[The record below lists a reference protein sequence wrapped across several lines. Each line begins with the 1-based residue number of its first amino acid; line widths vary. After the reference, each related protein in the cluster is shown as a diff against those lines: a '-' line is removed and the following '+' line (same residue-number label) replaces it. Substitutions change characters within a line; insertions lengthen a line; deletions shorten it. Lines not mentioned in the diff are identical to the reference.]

1 MAKKK
6 SNTSNKTKKRISTIA
21 MAVFVCVVVAGVY
34 VGTKPS
40 VKVQPVAPA
49 TGFLI
54 ETRPILTD
62 AVFTGKVAE
71 AYRIAAEIP
80 KIIDS
85 LFCYCY
91 CKKNHNHKT
100 LLTCYTNKHGSKCDI
115 CLNEVFYAYD
125 LYNQGKTLDEIVI
138 AVDKKFYRPYRR
150 TWVITK
156 NIFAPLFISGE
167 EPD

>member
-6 SNTSNKTKKRISTIA
+6 SGKKSNNINKRRISTMA
-21 MAVFVCVVVAGVY
+21 MAVFVCVVVAAVY
-34 VGTKPS
+34 VTTKPS
-40 VKVQPVAPA
+40 IKVMPVAPA
-49 TGFLI
+49 TGVLI
-54 ETRPILTD
+54 ETRPVLTD
-62 AVFTGKVAE
+62 AIFTGRVAK

-80 KIIDS
+80 KILDS

-100 LLTCYTNKHGSKCDI
+100 LLTCYTNKHGSKCNI

-125 LYNQGKTLDEIVI
+125 LYNQGKTLDEIVV

-150 TWVITK
+150 
-156 NIFAPLFISGE
+156 S
-167 EPD
+167 

>member
-6 SNTSNKTKKRISTIA
+6 SNTSNKTKKRISTLA
-21 MAVFVCVVVAGVY
+21 MAIFICIVVAGVY
-34 VGTKPS
+34 VGTNTS

-49 TGFLI
+49 TGLLI

-80 KIIDS
+80 KVLDS

-150 TWVITK
+150 T
-156 NIFAPLFISGE
+156 
-167 EPD
+167 

>member
-1 MAKKK
+1 MGKNKSGRNLSSKISKK
-6 SNTSNKTKKRISTIA
+6 SISSVA
-21 MAVFVCVVVAGVY
+21 LGVLVCLIVGGVY
-34 VGTKPS
+34 VATKPG
-40 VKVQPVAPA
+40 VKVPPVAPA

-54 ETRPILTD
+54 ETRPIMSD
-62 AVFTGKVAE
+62 AVFTGRVAE

-80 KIIDS
+80 KVIDS

-91 CKKNHNHKT
+91 SKKNHQHKT

-115 CLNEVFYAYD
+115 CMGEVFYAYE

-150 TWVITK
+150 T
-156 NIFAPLFISGE
+156 
-167 EPD
+167 

>member
-6 SNTSNKTKKRISTIA
+6 SGKSTSNESKKHISTIV
-21 MAVFVCVVVAGVY
+21 MALFVCLVVAGVY
-34 VGTKPS
+34 VGTNTS

-49 TGFLI
+49 TGLLI

-80 KIIDS
+80 KVLDS

-150 TWVITK
+150 
-156 NIFAPLFISGE
+156 A
-167 EPD
+167 

>member
-6 SNTSNKTKKRISTIA
+6 SGKKSKNINKRHISTAA
-21 MAVFVCVVVAGVY
+21 MAVFVCIVVAAAY
-34 VGTKPS
+34 VATKPS
-40 VKVQPVAPA
+40 IKVTPVAPA
-49 TGFLI
+49 TGVLI
-54 ETRPILTD
+54 ETRPVLTD
-62 AVFTGKVAE
+62 AIFTGRVAK

-80 KIIDS
+80 KVLDS

-100 LLTCYTNKHGSKCDI
+100 LLTCYTNKHGSKCNI

-125 LYNQGKTLDEIVI
+125 LYNQGKTLDEIVV

-150 TWVITK
+150 
-156 NIFAPLFISGE
+156 S
-167 EPD
+167 

>member
-1 MAKKK
+1 MTKKK
-6 SNTSNKTKKRISTIA
+6 SRRNASNINKKRISAIA
-21 MAVFVCVVVAGVY
+21 MPVFVCMVVAAIY
-34 VGTKPS
+34 IITKPS
-40 VKVQPVAPA
+40 VKVPPVAPA
-49 TGFLI
+49 TGILI

-62 AVFTGKVAE
+62 AIFTGRVAE

-80 KIIDS
+80 KVLDS

-100 LLTCYTNKHGSKCDI
+100 LLTCYTSKHGSKCDI

-138 AVDKKFYRPYRR
+138 AVDKNFYRPYRG
-150 TWVITK
+150 T
-156 NIFAPLFISGE
+156 
-167 EPD
+167 

>member
-6 SNTSNKTKKRISTIA
+6 SKTSNKTKKRISTLA
-21 MAVFVCVVVAGVY
+21 MAIFICIVVAGVY

-40 VKVQPVAPA
+40 VKVQPLAPA
-49 TGFLI
+49 TGLLI

-80 KIIDS
+80 KVLDS

-150 TWVITK
+150 
-156 NIFAPLFISGE
+156 A
-167 EPD
+167 

>member
-6 SNTSNKTKKRISTIA
+6 LGKKTSNKTKKRISFIA
-21 MAVFVCVVVAGVY
+21 MTVFVCVVLAGVY

-40 VKVQPVAPA
+40 VKVQPIAPA
-49 TGFLI
+49 TGLLI

-80 KIIDS
+80 KVLDS

-125 LYNQGKTLDEIVI
+125 LYNQGRSLDEIVI
-138 AVDKKFYRPYRR
+138 AVDKKFYRPYSR
-150 TWVITK
+150 T
-156 NIFAPLFISGE
+156 
-167 EPD
+167 

>member
-1 MAKKK
+1 M
-6 SNTSNKTKKRISTIA
+6 
-21 MAVFVCVVVAGVY
+21 GVY

-40 VKVQPVAPA
+40 VTVQPVAPA
-49 TGFLI
+49 TGTLI

-62 AVFTGKVAE
+62 AMFIGRVAE

-80 KIIDS
+80 KVLDS

-100 LLTCYTNKHGSKCDI
+100 LLTCYTNRHGSKCDI
-115 CLNEVFYAYD
+115 CLNEVFYAYE
-125 LYNQGKTLDEIVI
+125 LYNQGKTLDEIVV

-150 TWVITK
+150 
-156 NIFAPLFISGE
+156 A
-167 EPD
+167 

>member
-6 SNTSNKTKKRISTIA
+6 SNTSNKTKKRISTLA
-21 MAVFVCVVVAGVY
+21 MAIFICIVVAGVY

-40 VKVQPVAPA
+40 VKVQPVAPS
-49 TGFLI
+49 TGLLI

-80 KIIDS
+80 KVLDS

-150 TWVITK
+150 
-156 NIFAPLFISGE
+156 A
-167 EPD
+167 

>member
-6 SNTSNKTKKRISTIA
+6 PVKKTSNKTKKRISFIA
-21 MAVFVCVVVAGVY
+21 MTVFVFVVLAGVY

-40 VKVQPVAPA
+40 VKIQPIAPA
-49 TGFLI
+49 TGLLI

-80 KIIDS
+80 KVLDS

-125 LYNQGKTLDEIVI
+125 LYNQGKSLDEIVI
-138 AVDKKFYRPYRR
+138 AVDKKFYRPYSR
-150 TWVITK
+150 T
-156 NIFAPLFISGE
+156 
-167 EPD
+167 

>member
-1 MAKKK
+1 MANNKKLK
-6 SNTSNKTKKRISTIA
+6 ISKKTKNRISTIT
-21 MAVFVCVVVAGVY
+21 MAIFVCIVVAGVY
-34 VGTKPS
+34 VGSKPS
-40 VKVQPVAPA
+40 IKIQPVAPA
-49 TGFLI
+49 TGMLI

-62 AVFTGKVAE
+62 AVFTGRVAK

-80 KIIDS
+80 KVLDS

-138 AVDKKFYRPYRR
+138 AVDKKFYRPYRG
-150 TWVITK
+150 
-156 NIFAPLFISGE
+156 A
-167 EPD
+167 

>member
-6 SNTSNKTKKRISTIA
+6 PGKKTSNKTKKRISFIA
-21 MAVFVCVVVAGVY
+21 MTVFVFVVLEGVY

-40 VKVQPVAPA
+40 VKIQPIAPA
-49 TGFLI
+49 TGLLI

-80 KIIDS
+80 KVLDS

-125 LYNQGKTLDEIVI
+125 LYNQGKSLDEIVI
-138 AVDKKFYRPYRR
+138 AVDKKFYRPYSR
-150 TWVITK
+150 T
-156 NIFAPLFISGE
+156 
-167 EPD
+167 

>member
-6 SNTSNKTKKRISTIA
+6 PGKKTSNKTKKRISFIA
-21 MAVFVCVVVAGVY
+21 MTVFVCVVLVGVY
-34 VGTKPS
+34 EGTKPS
-40 VKVQPVAPA
+40 VKVQPIAPA
-49 TGFLI
+49 TGLLI

-80 KIIDS
+80 KVLDS

-138 AVDKKFYRPYRR
+138 AVDKKFYRPFRR
-150 TWVITK
+150 T
-156 NIFAPLFISGE
+156 
-167 EPD
+167 

>member
-6 SNTSNKTKKRISTIA
+6 PGRKTSNKTKKRISFIA
-21 MAVFVCVVVAGVY
+21 MTVFVCVVLVGVY

-40 VKVQPVAPA
+40 VKVQPIAPA
-49 TGFLI
+49 TGLLI

-80 KIIDS
+80 KVLDS

-125 LYNQGKTLDEIVI
+125 LYNQGKSLDEIVI
-138 AVDKKFYRPYRR
+138 AVDKKFYRPYSR
-150 TWVITK
+150 T
-156 NIFAPLFISGE
+156 
-167 EPD
+167 